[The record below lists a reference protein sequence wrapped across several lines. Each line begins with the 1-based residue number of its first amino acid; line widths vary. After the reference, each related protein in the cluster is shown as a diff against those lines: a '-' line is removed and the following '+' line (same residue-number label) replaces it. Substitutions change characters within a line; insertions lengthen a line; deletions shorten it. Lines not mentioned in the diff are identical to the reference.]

1 VKPYLNV
8 DVPLPGLEDR
18 SVLVVD
24 DSASLCKL
32 MMNILEASGFR
43 VVSADNGDSAMRLLQ
58 TRTFDLL
65 ITDVVMPGTLNGC
78 ELIHKA
84 RDLNPA
90 MAVILTTGNV
100 GDNAIFEMF
109 EAGDPP
115 PLLRKPFRMRELL
128 ETVRD
133 AFTQQAL
140 SEN

>member
-1 VKPYLNV
+1 MKPYLNV
-8 DVPLPGLEDR
+8 DVPLPGLEGR

-32 MMNILEASGFR
+32 MTNILEASGFR
-43 VVSADNGDSAMRLLQ
+43 VVSAGNGDSAMRQLQ
-58 TRTFDLL
+58 ARTFDLL

-78 ELIHKA
+78 ELIQKA

-140 SEN
+140 S